1 MHIENFGGVEGSKDE
16 RPAIDPGYEM
26 PGLQEVPAEL
36 PEKDKRK
43 FPEGI
48 EHWPDISDR
57 VEVETFAK
65 KTALDRTL
73 QMTKVR

>member
-1 MHIENFGGVEGSKDE
+1 MHMENFGGAEGSKDE
-16 RPAIDPGYEM
+16 RRKIDPGYEM

-48 EHWPDISDR
+48 EHWPDISDLG
-57 VEVETFAK
+57 EDDPLPGDAPEEK
-65 KTALDRTL
+65 KPPTL
-73 QMTKVR
+73 H